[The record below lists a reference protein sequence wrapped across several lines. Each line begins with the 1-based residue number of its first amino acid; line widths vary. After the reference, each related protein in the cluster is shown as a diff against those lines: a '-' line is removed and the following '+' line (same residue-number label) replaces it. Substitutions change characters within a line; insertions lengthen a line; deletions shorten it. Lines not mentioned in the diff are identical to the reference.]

1 MSPCKK
7 NRSIKTAYRMHG
19 KYILSVLLF
28 GLMSLLFH
36 SCGKEDV
43 SENAARLRIKLTDA
57 AAPVLKEMYLHI
69 ETIDVLPVDSAG
81 VEGEW
86 VTLDFNGGE
95 YNLLKLM
102 NGKTVQL
109 TDQYFPAGGMIDKI
123 RLKLGNNNRMVTVTD
138 KPIPLEKSPNVT
150 EHLIIDNVNA
160 ALTAHFIVSI
170 VIDIN
175 AALSVYELNGNYY
188 LDPRARAYPETY
200 GGSLRGYVTP
210 IEASPVVLIT
220 REGDSLF
227 SLPEGSEGMFL
238 FSGLEE
244 GAWKVH
250 LFANPESGYRDTIF
264 LSDTIRQG
272 RVTEITPK
280 PIRLQLQ

>member
-1 MSPCKK
+1 MIGS
-7 NRSIKTAYRMHG
+7 
-19 KYILSVLLF
+19 
-28 GLMSLLFH
+28 H
-36 SCGKEDV
+36 SNTTE
-43 SENAARLRIKLTDA
+43 
-57 AAPVLKEMYLHI
+57 
-69 ETIDVLPVDSAG
+69 
-81 VEGEW
+81 
-86 VTLDFNGGE
+86 E

-138 KPIPLEKSPNVT
+138 KPIPLEKSPNVI

-160 ALTAHFIVSI
+160 ALPANVIVSI

-200 GGSLRGYVTP
+200 GGSLRGYVAP

-227 SLPEGSEGMFL
+227 SLPEGSDGMFL

-264 LSDTIRQG
+264 FSDSIRQG
-272 RVTEITPK
+272 SVTDITPN
-280 PIRLQLQ
+280 PYVCSCNRGFNLISHLQSCMDSLLYYLCMNEQSSEQIKII

>member
-1 MSPCKK
+1 M
-7 NRSIKTAYRMHG
+7 RG
-19 KYILSVLLF
+19 KYILPILLF
-28 GLMSLLFH
+28 GLMSLQFF

-57 AAPVLKEMYLHI
+57 AAPMLKEMYINI
-69 ETIDVLPVDSAG
+69 ESIEVQATDSAG
-81 VEGEW
+81 VEGDW
-86 VTLDFNGGE
+86 VTLDYNGGE

-109 TDQYFPAGGMIDKI
+109 TDQYFPAGGKIDKI
-123 RLKLGNNNRMVTVTD
+123 RLTLGNNNRMVTVTD
-138 KPIPLEKSPNVT
+138 KPIPLEKSPNVI
-150 EHLIIDNVNA
+150 EHLIIENVNA
-160 ALTAHFIVSI
+160 VLPAHFIVSI

-188 LDPRARAYPETY
+188 LDPRARAFPETY
-200 GGSLRGYVTP
+200 GGSLRGYVAP

>member
-1 MSPCKK
+1 
-7 NRSIKTAYRMHG
+7 MHG
-19 KYILSVLLF
+19 KNLLPLLLF
-28 GLMSLLFH
+28 SLIPLLFY
-36 SCGKEDV
+36 SCGKEDI
-43 SENAARLRIKLTDA
+43 SENAVRLRIKLTDA
-57 AAPVLKEMYLHI
+57 AAPMLKDIYIDI
-69 ETIDVLPVDSAG
+69 ESIEVQATDSAG
-81 VEGEW
+81 VEGDW

-109 TDQYFPAGGMIDKI
+109 TDQYFPAGGKIDKI
-123 RLKLGNNNRMVTVTD
+123 RLTLGNNNRMVTVTD

-160 ALTAHFIVSI
+160 ALPAHYIVGI

-188 LDPRARAYPETY
+188 LDPRARAFPETY
-200 GGSLRGYVTP
+200 GGSLRGYVAP

-238 FSGLEE
+238 FPGLEE